1 MPRVAITVVIAA
13 LSYRFLEQPIRRE
26 GFRPW
31 LRRVTARPRAP
42 GHAAT
47 GGRARRGRPRRRRRL
62 RVRPLAG
69 RGIGGAVPGLRAPAS
84 DQHPRTPI
92 KAVTPAK
99 PPPVTHQ
106 AGPAPKP
113 LNRLHVTAIGDSVLE
128 SAAPAMRLVF
138 PFLTVDAD
146 VGRQANQ
153 VFDEIAWL
161 QLGNRLG
168 QIVVIAAG
176 SNGIVSGDELDR
188 LLTKLSSRRRVVL
201 VNVHAPRVWQDLN
214 NSMFVSVAKKHP
226 NTVVADW
233 HSAAREH
240 PEWLYP
246 DGTHVRPEW
255 AYQYAAIVQRA
266 AFGPAPT
273 HGSDGARASRS
284 RG

>member
-1 MPRVAITVVIAA
+1 MRRPAVVLAAVGLVAAVA
-13 LSYRFLEQPIRRE
+13 F
-26 GFRPW
+26 GF
-31 LRRVTARPRAP
+31 ARAP
-42 GHAAT
+42 VEGSAAQSPVFE
-47 GGRARRGRPRRRRRL
+47 RPA
-62 RVRPLAG
+62 AG
-69 RGIGGAVPGLRAPAS
+69 
-84 DQHPRTPI
+84 QHPRTPI
-92 KAVTPAK
+92 KAVTPSK
-99 PPPVTHQ
+99 PPPATHR
-106 AGPAPKP
+106 PASRQKP

-188 LLTKLSSRRRVVL
+188 LLTKLSNRRRIVL
-201 VNVHAPRVWQDLN
+201 VNDHAPRVWQDMN

-233 HSAAREH
+233 HSAAGEH

-266 AFGPAPT
+266 AFGPAAT
-273 HGSDGARASRS
+273 KS
-284 RG
+284 